1 MQDRYDGHATSL
13 DGPAGHAF
21 TIVPDDLSELPEVTR
36 ALYVGIGGALAVV
49 MQTGAEIVLEGVVA
63 GTVLPLRVRQV
74 KTSGTTAGAI
84 VGVL

>member
-1 MQDRYDGHATSL
+1 
-13 DGPAGHAF
+13 
-21 TIVPDDLSELPEVTR
+21 
-36 ALYVGIGGALAVV
+36 V
-49 MQTGAEIVLEGVVA
+49 MQTGAEIVLQGVVA